1 MPCTLCGHW
10 ARRWRWFTV
19 DHPTDEQVQSWWYYY
34 RDSEFEGR
42 YWCLH
47 CVPTCKATAFL
58 ARYER
63 IYARLLEEAIEVRAL
78 LEEAY
83 DELDSAWLFLDQ

>member
-1 MPCTLCGHW
+1 M
-10 ARRWRWFTV
+10 
-19 DHPTDEQVQSWWYYY
+19 DHPTAEQVQSWWYYY
-34 RDSEFEGR
+34 RDPEFEGR

-58 ARYER
+58 ACYER
-63 IYARLLEEAIEVRAL
+63 IYARLLEEATEVRAL